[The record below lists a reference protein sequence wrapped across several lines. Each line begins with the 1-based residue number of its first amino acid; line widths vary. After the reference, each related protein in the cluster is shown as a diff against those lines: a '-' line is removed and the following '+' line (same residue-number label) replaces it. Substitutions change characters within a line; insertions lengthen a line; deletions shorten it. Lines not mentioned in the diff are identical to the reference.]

1 MNIKDRF
8 IAAISLALVA
18 LGLIMAFY
26 CEPGFVKI
34 IGIVITIASIII
46 AIDYMA
52 DEI

>member
-1 MNIKDRF
+1 MNIKDKF
-8 IAAISLALVA
+8 IAALALA
-18 LGLIMAFY
+18 LLAAGLIMAFY

-34 IGIVITIASIII
+34 IGIVIAIASVII